1 MEYGEIT
8 FILKL
13 TVEDSTTD
21 NRVVLFSHKVES
33 LYRGSLIEDYNEDL
47 QESFDIM
54 FKRYELVRKHI
65 DDRITLLASVSMVSP
80 FLVRPITKYLRKST
94 AREFLFEQDFL

>member
-13 TVEDSTTD
+13 TAEDTTTD
-21 NRVVLFSHKVES
+21 NRVVLFSYKVES
-33 LYRGSLIEDYNEDL
+33 LYRGSLIEDYNEEL
-47 QESFDIM
+47 QAAFDTM
-54 FKRYELVRKHI
+54 FKRYEIVRKHI
-65 DDRITLLASVSMVSP
+65 DDRITLFASVSMVSP

-94 AREFLFEQDFL
+94 AREFLFEQNL

>member
-13 TVEDSTTD
+13 TAEDSTTD

-33 LYRGSLIEDYNEDL
+33 LYRGALIEDYNEDL
-47 QESFDIM
+47 QESFDNI
-54 FKRYELVRKHI
+54 FKRYEIMRKHI

-94 AREFLFEQDFL
+94 AREFLFEQNFL

>member
-1 MEYGEIT
+1 MLYGEIT
-8 FILKL
+8 FVLKL
-13 TVEDSTTD
+13 VAEDTTTD

-33 LYRGSLIEDYNEDL
+33 LYRGALIEDYNEELRDA
-47 QESFDIM
+47 FDIM
-54 FKRYELVRKHI
+54 FKRYDIVRKNI

-94 AREFLFEQDFL
+94 AREFIFNQDF

>member
-1 MEYGEIT
+1 MQFGEIT

-13 TVEDSTTD
+13 TAEDSVSD
-21 NRVVLFSHKVES
+21 NRVVLFSHEVES

-47 QESFDIM
+47 QEAFDIM
-54 FKRYELVRKHI
+54 FKRYEVVRKNI
-65 DDRITLLASVSMVSP
+65 DDRITLIASVSMISP

-94 AREFLFEQDFL
+94 CREFLFNQDYH